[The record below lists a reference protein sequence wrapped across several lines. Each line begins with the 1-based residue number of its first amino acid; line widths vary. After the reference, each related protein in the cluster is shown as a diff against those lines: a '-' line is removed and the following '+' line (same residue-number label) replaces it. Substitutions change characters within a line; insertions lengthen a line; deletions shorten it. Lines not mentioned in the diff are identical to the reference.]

1 MSVFQ
6 LLWVNATLFH
16 TTYISVDYQ
25 TKTMVI
31 QKIPL
36 QICINKCFRTMKE
49 PYQLIIT
56 RCIFFILY
64 KMTELEEQKNVVAMN
79 TLTVSD

>member
-1 MSVFQ
+1 
-6 LLWVNATLFH
+6 
-16 TTYISVDYQ
+16 
-25 TKTMVI
+25 
-31 QKIPL
+31 
-36 QICINKCFRTMKE
+36 MKE

-79 TLTVSD
+79 TLTVSDK